1 MDHQR
6 SGPHPGDQK
15 PRHTFLAA
23 GQPSLGHADRRKPEH
38 RAQVDGKPSPTRVI
52 ETGGVDQE
60 HIRPEG
66 EGSHRSLEESAF
78 TEGEI
83 ARRICGRE
91 PSLQHI

>member
-1 MDHQR
+1 M
-6 SGPHPGDQK
+6 
-15 PRHTFLAA
+15 
-23 GQPSLGHADRRKPEH
+23 
-38 RAQVDGKPSPTRVI
+38 DGKPSPTRVI